1 MRAIGDK
8 LEELT
13 VIVAEEEIEK
23 GQVLEEITI
32 RLRAIPAH

>member
-1 MRAIGDK
+1 
-8 LEELT
+8 

-23 GQVLEEITI
+23 GQVLEEVTI